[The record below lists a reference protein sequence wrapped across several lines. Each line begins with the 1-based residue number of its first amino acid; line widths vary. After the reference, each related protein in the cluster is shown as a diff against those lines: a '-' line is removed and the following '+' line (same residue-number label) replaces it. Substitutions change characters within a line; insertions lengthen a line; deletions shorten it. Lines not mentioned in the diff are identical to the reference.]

1 MEAPHLEALY
11 QKYQDK
17 GVQVFVI
24 NTKESKT
31 KANRWGKSLGFTFP
45 VLLDL
50 DGEVSTRYA
59 PPGVAPFLPR
69 EQVPIGSNM
78 VIDQEGRIRFYSLL
92 DSMNFDAELIAL
104 TACLYQ
110 VLAEIGK

>member
-1 MEAPHLEALY
+1 MEAPHLEALH
-11 QKYQDK
+11 QKYQSQ

-31 KANRWGKSLGFTFP
+31 KANRWGKSLGFTLP

-59 PPGVAPFLPR
+59 PEGVAPFLPR
-69 EQVPIGSNM
+69 DQVPIGSNM
-78 VIDQEGRIRFYSLL
+78 VIDREGTIRFYSLL
-92 DSMNFDAELIAL
+92 DSVNFDAELIAL
-104 TACLYQ
+104 NACLEG
-110 VLAEIGK
+110 LMAEV

>member
-1 MEAPHLEALY
+1 MEAPHLEALH
-11 QKYQDK
+11 QKYLDQ

-31 KANRWGKSLGFTFP
+31 KANRWGKALGFTLP

-59 PPGVAPFLPR
+59 PEGVAPFLPR
-69 EQVPIGSNM
+69 DQVPIGSNM
-78 VIDQEGRIRFYSLL
+78 VIDQEGTIQFYSLL
-92 DSMNFDAELIAL
+92 DSVNFDAELIAL
-104 TACLYQ
+104 NACLEG
-110 VLAEIGK
+110 LMAEA

>member
-11 QKYQDK
+11 QKYQDR
-17 GVQVFVI
+17 GVQVFVT

-31 KANRWGKSLGFTFP
+31 KANRWGKSLGFTIP

-50 DGEVSTRYA
+50 DGEVSKRYA
-59 PPGVAPFLPR
+59 PDGVAPFLPR

-78 VIDQEGRIRFYSLL
+78 VVDREGVIRFNALL
-92 DSMNFDAELIAL
+92 DSVNFDAELIAL
-104 TACLYQ
+104 TACLDGL
-110 VLAEIGK
+110 LAGV